1 MLVEVSPSSSV
12 MRFVAHTCLHLFRH
26 GSCYAHTL
34 GMEFYSS
41 TRQLQPQAGAEC
53 EAQFSTV
60 CIAIYS
66 NYVNECTRKMPSKWR
81 SPEQTYRIAYCIS
94 IRRCDN
100 FSNYRTKYHII
111 HCSHTLG
118 VLCRNFVLLISILK
132 LTQLNNYLVFVV
144 YLRIWLLLFVRFDLV
159 TPIYNLLHVHDDHRS
174 TCEIHNSRKLIKKL
188 FNTENLILTKAF
200 AWTKLV
206 LDKTR

>member
-1 MLVEVSPSSSV
+1 MLISYGLCNFLVRHTLALWLWLMLVEVSPSSLV

-41 TRQLQPQAGAEC
+41 KRQLQPQAGTES

-66 NYVNECTRKMPSKWR
+66 NYVNECTRKMPSEWR
-81 SPEQTYRIAYCIS
+81 SPEQTYRIS

-132 LTQLNNYLVFVV
+132 LAQLNNYLVFVV
-144 YLRIWLLLFVRFDLV
+144 LHICEYDYYYLSDL
-159 TPIYNLLHVHDDHRS
+159 T
-174 TCEIHNSRKLIKKL
+174 
-188 FNTENLILTKAF
+188 
-200 AWTKLV
+200 
-206 LDKTR
+206 